1 MALRGGGPSR
11 EKGHA
16 VGLKDQVT
24 DYVRETFRSKWEI
37 DLSDEVPTEEDA
49 LGLTNVGVEIEAAV
63 LYADLR
69 DSTGLVATKTREFAA
84 EVYKTYVRSAVRS
97 VGHYKGVVT
106 AYDGDRVMG
115 VFMGGQ
121 ARNHA
126 VEASTLISAIVEDI
140 VQPELDAV
148 YGAGMYSVKQKVGID
163 WSKVTVANTGIR
175 GNNDYVWVGTA
186 ANNAAK
192 MATLKRGYTTY
203 ATTAVY
209 DVMNDANR
217 TLVSGGPM
225 WTDLG
230 TSDLGFRVYGA
241 NARKV
246 VIPN

>member
-1 MALRGGGPSR
+1 M
-11 EKGHA
+11 
-16 VGLKDQVT
+16 GLKDQVT
-24 DYVRETFRSKWEI
+24 NYVRETFGSDWEI
-37 DLSDEVPTEEDA
+37 KVEDEVPTEDDA
-49 LGLTNVGVEIEAAV
+49 LPLTNGGVQIEAAV

-69 DSTGLVATKTREFAA
+69 DSTGLVARQTREFAA
-84 EVYKTYVRSAVRS
+84 EVYKTYVRAAVRS
-97 VGHYKGVVT
+97 VGHYSGTVT

-126 VEASTLISAIVEDI
+126 VGASTLISAIVEDI
-140 VQPELDAV
+140 IQPELNAQ
-148 YGAGMYSVKQKVGID
+148 YGAGKYKVEQKVGID
-163 WSKVTVANTGIR
+163 WSTLTVANTGIR

-192 MATLKRGYTTY
+192 LATLRRGYTTY
-203 ATTAVY
+203 ATSAVY
-209 DVMNDANR
+209 DVLNEANR
-217 TLVSGGPM
+217 TLVSGAPM

-246 VIPN
+246 HIPNY